1 MNRSDLPVPS
11 EPVILEALRTIED
24 PEVSLN
30 IVDLGLIEEIRRSA
44 DGLVEVDLIVTS
56 PGCPLKDT
64 LEEGTREVVAALP
77 GVRRALVRV
86 RDDIRWTP
94 DRILSPELIG

>member
-1 MNRSDLPVPS
+1 MAFPS
-11 EPVILEALRTIED
+11 EAQVLDALRTIED

-30 IVDLGLIEEIRRSA
+30 IVDLGLIEEIRLP
-44 DGLVEVDLIVTS
+44 GNGVVEVDLIVTS

-64 LEEGTREVVAALP
+64 LEEGTRQVVAGLP
-77 GVRRALVRV
+77 GVREARVRV

-94 DRILSPELIG
+94 DRILNLDALNQES